1 MTAEEAVIIDVV
13 RTPSGRGKPGGAL
26 SGIHSV
32 DLLGGLL
39 AELARRNEL
48 DPGVVDDVIAGCVGQ
63 VGQQSF
69 NTARNAALAAG
80 FPEHVP
86 GTTIDRQCGSS
97 QQAAHFAAQAI
108 MAGVQDVVIAC
119 GVESMSAVP
128 IGLSTIGRD
137 PYGESIAAR
146 YPDGLVGQG
155 VSAEL
160 IAQKYGFGRDELDE
174 FSARSHRLAA
184 EAAEAGEFDRELVPV
199 AAPDADGGTRVVSV
213 DETVRPSTTAEGL
226 AGLNPSFRTDQLV
239 ERFPEI
245 DWKIT
250 PGNSSPLTDGAS
262 AALIMSTRRAEQLGL
277 TPRARFHSF
286 AVTGSDPLYML
297 TGVMPATAR
306 ILKQSGLNLDEID
319 AYEVNEAF
327 APVPLAWLREFDAD
341 PDRLNADGGAIALG
355 HPLGASGTRLL
366 GTLLARLEH
375 TGGRYGLQTMC
386 EGGGMANA
394 TIIERL

>member
-1 MTAEEAVIIDVV
+1 MSVEEAVIVDVV

-26 SGIHSV
+26 SSVHPV
-32 DLLGGLL
+32 DLLGDLL
-39 AELARRNEL
+39 AELVRRNDL
-48 DPGVVDDVIAGCVGQ
+48 DPGAVDDVIGGCVGQ
-63 VGQQSF
+63 AGQQSF
-69 NTARNAALAAG
+69 NIARNAALAAG

-97 QQAAHFAAQAI
+97 QQAASFAAQAI
-108 MAGVQDVVIAC
+108 MAGMQDVVIAC
-119 GVESMSAVP
+119 GVESMSAIP
-128 IGLSTIGRD
+128 IGTSTLGRD
-137 PYGESIAAR
+137 PYGDRIAAR
-146 YPDGLVGQG
+146 YPDGLVNQG

-160 IAQKYGFGRDELDE
+160 IAQRYGFTRDELDE

-184 EAAEAGEFDRELVPV
+184 EAADTGRFERELVPV
-199 AAPDADGGTRVVSV
+199 NTTDADGAPRTVVT
-213 DETVRPSTTAEGL
+213 DETVRPSTTTEGL
-226 AGLNPSFRTDQLV
+226 AGLNPSFRTDALA
-239 ERFPEI
+239 ERFPELE
-245 DWKIT
+245 WKIT

-262 AALIMSTRRAEQLGL
+262 AALIMSARRAEQLGM

-286 AVTGSDPLYML
+286 TVTGSDPLYML
-297 TGVMPATAR
+297 TGIMPATAR
-306 ILKQSGLNLDEID
+306 ILKQTGLNLEDID

-327 APVPLAWLREFDAD
+327 APVPMAWLREFEAD
-341 PDRLNADGGAIALG
+341 IDRLNTDGGAIALG

-366 GTLLARLEH
+366 GTLLARLES